1 MRNSKVNCKLSKTD
15 ILDTVF
21 SLEVTLEWKTLS
33 GFLKDLISTFVLMLL
48 NFLRKLV
55 LYFHDIYRQSGQN
68 QANTRSSVSK
78 LKHPLKNMY
87 SGQKNLSYLTP
98 IVWNSLLMDLKLAN
112 SLNNFKHKLKGHFCK
127 KLRNMEQNIFASWC
141 QNIIAYW
148 TWTAIFSIN
157 LKLFFLLFVML

>member
-1 MRNSKVNCKLSKTD
+1 MNSLTSGPSANCSKLLVSDKTNFFD
-15 ILDTVF
+15 QNTCF
-21 SLEVTLEWKTLS
+21 LETCP
-33 GFLKDLISTFVLMLL
+33 
-48 NFLRKLV
+48 
-55 LYFHDIYRQSGQN
+55 LYSHDIYRQSGQN

-127 KLRNMEQNIFASWC
+127 KLRNMEQNIFAS
-141 QNIIAYW
+141 
-148 TWTAIFSIN
+148 
-157 LKLFFLLFVML
+157 